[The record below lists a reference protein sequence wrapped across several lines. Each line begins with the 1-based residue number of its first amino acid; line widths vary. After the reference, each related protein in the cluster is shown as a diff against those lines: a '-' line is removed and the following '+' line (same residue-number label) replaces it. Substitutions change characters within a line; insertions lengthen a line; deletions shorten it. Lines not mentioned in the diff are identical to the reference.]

1 MSAIKVYWASVSSNL
16 ELKKNQQ
23 RIKMVL
29 ESKNVPFEYLDIC
42 TVANAKDEM
51 REICGPKSS
60 APQIVNNGK
69 YCGDYNKFDEAV
81 ENENLDQFLLLK

>member
-1 MSAIKVYWASVSSNL
+1 MYWASVSSNI

-29 ESKNVPFEYLDIC
+29 ESQNLQFEYLDIC
-42 TVANAKDEM
+42 TDEPAKEAM
-51 REICGPKSS
+51 KKICAENGVKSQ

-81 ENENLDQFLLLK
+81 ENDELDQFLMLK